1 MPKSKS
7 TKMIVMRKTKSKYRH
22 NANVSIQK
30 QIGMSNKQI
39 VKLRYAS
46 NTRLTGGVSN
56 LRELQFRLNG
66 LFDPDFSLVDTSLWA
81 SMNGQH
87 FTVDIE

>member
-46 NTRLTGGVSN
+46 K
-56 LRELQFRLNG
+56 
-66 LFDPDFSLVDTSLWA
+66 
-81 SMNGQH
+81 H
-87 FTVDIE
+87 

>member
-46 NTRLTGGVSN
+46 NTRLTGGVFKFT
-56 LRELQFRLNG
+56 R
-66 LFDPDFSLVDTSLWA
+66 TS
-81 SMNGQH
+81 
-87 FTVDIE
+87 V

>member
-66 LFDPDFSLVDTSLWA
+66 LFDPDFSLGGHQPMA

>member
-39 VKLRYAS
+39 VKLRYLVTLDLPEVYQIYE
-46 NTRLTGGVSN
+46 N
-56 LRELQFRLNG
+56 
-66 LFDPDFSLVDTSLWA
+66 FSLD
-81 SMNGQH
+81 
-87 FTVDIE
+87 

>member
-1 MPKSKS
+1 
-7 TKMIVMRKTKSKYRH
+7 
-22 NANVSIQK
+22 VSIQK

-66 LFDPDFSLVDTSLWA
+66 LFDPDFSLGGHQPMGFDEWSAFYGRYRVNQPSVRYERYLILLLMYLWL
-81 SMNGQH
+81 
-87 FTVDIE
+87 

>member
-7 TKMIVMRKTKSKYRH
+7 TKNDCNEENKSKYRH

-56 LRELQFRLNG
+56 LRELLERSMG
-66 LFDPDFSLVDTSLWA
+66 FSA
-81 SMNGQH
+81 
-87 FTVDIE
+87 F